1 MRAGLPVQAE
11 TEEVNT
17 PLTAESAEK
26 RPGEL
31 QRILRV
37 RDGLAVTVGIVIGA
51 GILRT
56 PGLIAGY
63 LGNPLTILGVWF
75 VGGVVV
81 TLSTL
86 VLAEMA
92 AALPEAGGKYVY
104 AREAYGPHV
113 GFVTGWSELLVT
125 RAFSGAAKAVVIA
138 EYVVLLTGRG
148 SVPLLAATVVVGFY
162 FLHAGGLRVGRGFQN
177 LSTLAKVLLL
187 LAMGVAGILGGD
199 GRGFITTMEVAPE
212 FAGLLGFALAYQAV
226 AFAYYGWEDAAKMA
240 EETTDPGRNLP
251 RILIGGAATVAG
263 LYLLINI
270 AFLSALTPQEM
281 SGSTL
286 VAADALR
293 GTLGTAAGT
302 AITLASLVILLSS
315 LNVNFL
321 GMPRVALGL
330 ARYGLAPSAFTRVGK
345 NGTPGPALAF
355 VTAAIL
361 GLAVTGAFE
370 FLIRFMMT
378 VAITVDLVVLSGIF
392 RLRQIR
398 PELVRPLRVPLYPW
412 LPAVTLALHFTV
424 LAVIVFTQP
433 MLALGAAAMLGFIW
447 ISGWFVV
454 RNNQRAELG

>member
-1 MRAGLPVQAE
+1 MTVCAGGAI
-11 TEEVNT
+11 
-17 PLTAESAEK
+17 SGRR

-31 QRILRV
+31 HRILRV

-63 LGNPLTILGVWF
+63 LGSPLAILGVWF
-75 VGGVVV
+75 LGGIVVA
-81 TLSTL
+81 LSTL

-104 AREAYGPHV
+104 AREAYGPQV
-113 GFVTGWSELLVT
+113 GFLAGWSELLVT

-138 EYVVLLTGRG
+138 EYLVLLLGRG
-148 SVPLLAATVVVGFY
+148 SVRLLAAAVVVGFF
-162 FLHAGGLRVGRGFQN
+162 FLHSRGLRLGRGFQN
-177 LSTLAKVLLL
+177 VSTVVKVLLL
-187 LAMGVAGILGGD
+187 LAMCAAGILGGD
-199 GRGFITTMEVAPE
+199 GRGFGATMDVAPE

-240 EETTDPGRNLP
+240 EETDNPGRSLP
-251 RILIGGAATVAG
+251 RILVGGAATVAG
-263 LYLLINI
+263 LYLLINV

-281 SGSTL
+281 SGSPL

-293 GTLGTAAGT
+293 GTFGTAAGT
-302 AITLASLVILLSS
+302 VVTVASLVILLSS

-321 GMPRVALGL
+321 GMPRVAFGL
-330 ARYGLAPSAFTRVGK
+330 ARNGLAPSRFTRVGER
-345 NGTPGPALAF
+345 GTPGPALVF
-355 VTAAIL
+355 VSAVIL

-392 RLRQIR
+392 RLRRLR
-398 PELVRPLRVPLYPW
+398 PELARPRRVPLYPW
-412 LPAVTLALHFTV
+412 IPAAAVLLHVIV
-424 LAVIVFTQP
+424 LAVIVLTQP
-433 MLALGAAAMLGFIW
+433 MLALGAAVMLGVLW
-447 ISGWFVV
+447 MSGWFVV
-454 RNNQRAELG
+454 RNAK